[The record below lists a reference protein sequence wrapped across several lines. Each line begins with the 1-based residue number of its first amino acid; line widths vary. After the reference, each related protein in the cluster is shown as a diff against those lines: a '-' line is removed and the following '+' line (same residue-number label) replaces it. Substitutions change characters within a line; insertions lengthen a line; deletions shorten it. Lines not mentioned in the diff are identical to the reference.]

1 MELGK
6 LEEPSSVDSMEPCD
20 EVPSGIPMEVE
31 QDADANEQKNEKE
44 ESCSTTMEEANE
56 KVSYVSVSSMK
67 LCIFLDVC
75 I

>member
-1 MELGK
+1 VELGK

-31 QDADANEQKNEKE
+31 QDADASEQKNEKE

-56 KVSYVSVSSMK
+56 KGRAAEQLITGAIIDVYVK
-67 LCIFLDVC
+67 
-75 I
+75 